1 MTFKVLKDVVVDTV
15 GICSVC
21 CLHNSAILDDKYTKM
36 SLPNLEWE
44 CERPE
49 FPFHVTENLCRRIV
63 IL

>member
-36 SLPNLEWE
+36 SLPNLEWKGSA
-44 CERPE
+44 RGQN
-49 FPFHVTENLCRRIV
+49 FHFM
-63 IL
+63 